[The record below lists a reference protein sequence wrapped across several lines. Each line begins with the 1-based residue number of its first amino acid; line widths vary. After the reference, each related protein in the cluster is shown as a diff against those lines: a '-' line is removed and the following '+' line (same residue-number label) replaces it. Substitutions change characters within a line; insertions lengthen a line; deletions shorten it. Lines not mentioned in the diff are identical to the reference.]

1 MNPSDDSQRE
11 MEWQARAEQAERARA
26 GASTDP
32 QVAQYQLVMR
42 ALGRA
47 PAHALPDDFA
57 QSVLARIA
65 RAEEKAGFDDV
76 LVSGLLLV
84 LAIAGLAFVY
94 PWLIALV
101 DHLHALLPSLGSLTS
116 PLQVG
121 PLQAGLR
128 GLPWSLLAAVAVA
141 IGVAMSLDALWFRK
155 GNQHA

>member
-1 MNPSDDSQRE
+1 MNTPDDSLRE
-11 MEWQARAEQAERARA
+11 MERQTRAEQAERAHA
-26 GASTDP
+26 GTNPDP

-65 RAEEKAGFDDV
+65 RAEEKTGFDDV
-76 LVSGLLLV
+76 LVSGVLLV
-84 LAIAGLAFVY
+84 LAVAGLAFV
-94 PWLIALV
+94 PWLTALV

-116 PLQVG
+116 PLQTG

-128 GLPWSLLAAVAVA
+128 GLPWSLLAGVAVA
-141 IGVAMSLDALWFRK
+141 IGAAMSLDALWFRK
-155 GNQHA
+155 GNRHA

>member
-1 MNPSDDSQRE
+1 MNTPDDSLRE
-11 MEWQARAEQAERARA
+11 MERQARAEQAERAHA
-26 GASTDP
+26 GTSPDP

-94 PWLIALV
+94 PWLTALV
-101 DHLHALLPSLGSLTS
+101 DHLHALLPSLGSLTT
-116 PLQVG
+116 PLQT
-121 PLQAGLR
+121 GLR
-128 GLPWSLLAAVAVA
+128 GLPWSLLAGVAVA
-141 IGVAMSLDALWFRK
+141 IGVAMSLDALWCRK

>member
-1 MNPSDDSQRE
+1 MNTPDDNLRE
-11 MEWQARAEQAERARA
+11 MERQARAEQAERAHA
-26 GASTDP
+26 GTNPDP

-84 LAIAGLAFVY
+84 LAVAGLAFVY
-94 PWLIALV
+94 PWLTALV

-116 PLQVG
+116 PLVG

-128 GLPWSLLAAVAVA
+128 GLPWSLLAGVAVA
-141 IGVAMSLDALWFRK
+141 IGAVMSLDALWFRK
-155 GNQHA
+155 SQPGL